1 MPVRA
6 LYDLASTKEIKA
18 SIGDSK
24 EGQKLLNEGE
34 TTLDSMT
41 DIDPL
46 FMQAII
52 GYHKARQEFAKFYKS
67 ALLNLAY
74 TSVKSLSESFKMRLE
89 MDKMALQLFLMK
101 RGGQEIYV
109 GPLGH
114 HSYDL
119 IKHFELMPGVVKIN
133 EGYNPATWMLKVT
146 APAQEMTLGVDFT
159 NLYKN
164 SDLLRFTIFI
174 ALVFGTMFWDLGTK
188 VSKSQDL
195 FNVMES
201 MYAVVLFLG
210 VQNASSVQPVVD
222 VERTVFYRERA
233 ARMYSAI
240 PYAFGQVFIE
250 TPYVFVQVVSYG
262 IIIYAMIGFEWAL

>member
-1 MPVRA
+1 M
-6 LYDLASTKEIKA
+6 LEK
-18 SIGDSK
+18 GDSK

-146 APAQEMTLGVDFT
+146 APAQEMTLGCMACLWKQHWSYWHNPAYTAVR
-159 NLYKN
+159 
-164 SDLLRFTIFI
+164 LRFTIFI

-240 PYAFGQVFIE
+240 PYAFGQVNTSSI
-250 TPYVFVQVVSYG
+250 SG
-262 IIIYAMIGFEWAL
+262 RDS